1 MKGLVFDIE
10 TKDVFDATKKKAQD
24 LEISVVGVYSYLNDT
39 YEAYTQET
47 LPALWDLLR
56 NIDTLIGFNNN
67 HFDTPLLN
75 KYAPMD
81 LTKEY
86 KSIDLLE
93 SVRISLGRR
102 IRLDWIAEGTLGI
115 KKSGDGLQAVRWWQ
129 EGEVEKVKE
138 YCLDDVKI
146 TRQIFDYAAKEKEL
160 KYNDL
165 GTVHTIPIDTSE
177 WKDKEMTPEEATVS
191 LF

>member
-10 TKDVFDATKKKAQD
+10 TSDVFDNEKRNPED
-24 LEISVVGVYSYLNDT
+24 LTLSVVAVYSYPDDAYT
-39 YEAYTQET
+39 AYTQET
-47 LPALWDLLR
+47 LPELWKVMR

-81 LTKEY
+81 LPKEY
-86 KSIDLLE
+86 DSVDLLE
-93 SVRISLGRR
+93 SVRQSLGRR

-115 KKSGDGLQAVRWWQ
+115 NKSGDGLQAVEWWKK
-129 EGEVEKVKE
+129 GEVEKVKQ
-138 YCLDDVKI
+138 YCIDDVRI
-146 TRQIFDYAAKEKEL
+146 TKDIFDYALKHEEL
-160 KYNDL
+160 LYNDL
-165 GTVHTIPIDTSE
+165 GSVHTIPIDTSRWE
-177 WKDKEMTPEEATVS
+177 KEIAPEDASVS

>member
-10 TKDVFDATKKKAQD
+10 TSDTFNNEKRNPED
-24 LEISVVGVYSYLNDT
+24 LTLSVVAVYSYPNNT
-39 YEAYTQET
+39 YTAYTQET
-47 LPALWDLLR
+47 LVDLWEVLR
-56 NIDTLIGFNNN
+56 SIDTLIGFNNN

-86 KSIDLLE
+86 ASIDLLE
-93 SVRISLGRR
+93 SVRQSLGRR
-102 IRLDWIAEGTLGI
+102 IKLDWIAEGTLGT
-115 KKSGDGLQAVRWWQ
+115 KKSGDGLQAVEWWRQ
-129 EGEVEKVKE
+129 GEIEKVKQ
-138 YCLDDVKI
+138 YCIDDVRI
-146 TRQIFDYAAKEKEL
+146 TKEIFDYALKNEEL

-165 GTVHTIPIDTSE
+165 GSVHTIPIDTSQWE
-177 WKDKEMTPEEATVS
+177 KETTAEDSSVS

>member
-10 TKDVFDATKKKAQD
+10 TSDVFNNEKRNPED
-24 LEISVVGVYSYLNDT
+24 LTLAVVAVYSYPDDAYT
-39 YEAYTQET
+39 AYTQET
-47 LPALWDLLR
+47 LPDLWEVMR

-86 KSIDLLE
+86 DSIDLLE
-93 SVRISLGRR
+93 SVRQSLGRR

-115 KKSGDGLQAVRWWQ
+115 NKSGDGLQAVEWWKQ
-129 EGEVEKVKE
+129 GKVEEVKQ
-138 YCLDDVKI
+138 YCIDDVRI
-146 TRQIFDYAAKEKEL
+146 TKDIFDYALKNEEL
-160 KYNDL
+160 LYNDL
-165 GTVHTIPIDTSE
+165 GSVHTIPVDTSQ
-177 WKDKEMTPEEATVS
+177 WQREESAEDASVS

>member
-10 TKDVFDATKKKAQD
+10 TSDVFNNEKRNPED
-24 LEISVVGVYSYLNDT
+24 LTLAVIAVYSYPDDT
-39 YEAYTQET
+39 YTAYTQET
-47 LPALWDLLR
+47 LPDLWEVMR

-86 KSIDLLE
+86 DSIDLLE
-93 SVRISLGRR
+93 SVRQSLGRR

-115 KKSGDGLQAVRWWQ
+115 NKSGDGLQAVEWWKQ
-129 EGEVEKVKE
+129 GKVEEVKQ
-138 YCLDDVKI
+138 YCIDDVRI
-146 TRQIFDYAAKEKEL
+146 TKDIFDYALKNEEL
-160 KYNDL
+160 LYNDL
-165 GTVHTIPIDTSE
+165 GSVHTIPIDTSQ
-177 WKDKEMTPEEATVS
+177 WKREESAEDASVS

>member
-10 TKDVFDATKKKAQD
+10 TSDVFNNEKRNPED
-24 LEISVVGVYSYLNDT
+24 LTLAVIAVYSYTDDAYT
-39 YEAYTQET
+39 AYTQET
-47 LPALWDLLR
+47 LPDLWEVMR

-86 KSIDLLE
+86 DSIDLLE
-93 SVRISLGRR
+93 SVRQSLGRR

-115 KKSGDGLQAVRWWQ
+115 NKSGDGLQAVEWWKQ
-129 EGEVEKVKE
+129 GKVEEVKQ
-138 YCLDDVKI
+138 YCIDDVRI
-146 TRQIFDYAAKEKEL
+146 TKDIFDYALKNEEL
-160 KYNDL
+160 LYNDL
-165 GTVHTIPIDTSE
+165 GSIHTIPIDTSQ
-177 WKDKEMTPEEATVS
+177 WKREENVEDASVS

>member
-10 TKDVFDATKKKAQD
+10 TSDVFNNEKRNPED
-24 LEISVVGVYSYLNDT
+24 LTLAVIAVYSYPDDT
-39 YEAYTQET
+39 YTAYTQET
-47 LPALWDLLR
+47 LSDLWEVMR

-86 KSIDLLE
+86 DSIDLLE
-93 SVRISLGRR
+93 SVRQSLGRR

-115 KKSGDGLQAVRWWQ
+115 NKSGDGLQAVEWWKQ
-129 EGEVEKVKE
+129 GKVEEVKQ
-138 YCLDDVKI
+138 YCIDDVRI
-146 TRQIFDYAAKEKEL
+146 TKDVFDYALKNEEL
-160 KYNDL
+160 LYNDL
-165 GTVHTIPIDTSE
+165 GSVHTIPIDTSQ
-177 WKDKEMTPEEATVS
+177 WKKEESAEDASVS

>member
-10 TKDVFDATKKKAQD
+10 TSNVFDNVRRKSED
-24 LEISVVGVYSYLNDT
+24 LDLSVVAVYSYPDAV

-47 LPALWDLLR
+47 LSDLWTLMR
-56 NIDTLIGFNNN
+56 NIDTLIGFNSN
-67 HFDTPLLN
+67 HFDIPLLN

-81 LTKEY
+81 LKKEY
-86 KSIDLLE
+86 ASIDLLE
-93 SVRISLGRR
+93 SVRQSLGRR

-115 KKSGDGLQAVRWWQ
+115 RKSGHGLQAVEWWKN
-129 EGEVEKVKE
+129 GEYDKVKQ
-138 YCLDDVKI
+138 YCIDDVRI
-146 TRQIFDYAAKEKEL
+146 TKDVFDYAWNNKEL

-165 GTVHTIPIDTSE
+165 GSTHVIPIDTSE
-177 WKDKEMTPEEATVS
+177 WQKEVRAEEASVG

>member
-10 TKDVFDATKKKAQD
+10 TSDVFGGEKRNPED
-24 LEISVVGVYSYLNDT
+24 LTLAVVAVYSYSDDAYT
-39 YEAYTQET
+39 AYTQET
-47 LPALWDLLR
+47 LPDLWELMR

-86 KSIDLLE
+86 ASIDLLE
-93 SVRISLGRR
+93 SVRQSLGRR

-115 KKSGDGLQAVRWWQ
+115 HKSGDGLQAVEWWKQ
-129 EGEVEKVKE
+129 GEVEKVKQ
-138 YCLDDVKI
+138 YCIDDVRI
-146 TRQIFDYAAKEKEL
+146 TKDIFDYALKNEEL
-160 KYNDL
+160 RYSDL
-165 GTVHTIPIDTSE
+165 GSVHTIPIDISQWE
-177 WKDKEMTPEEATVS
+177 KEVTPEDSSVS